1 MKNTQEIQ
9 LNRMEFI
16 LLDTLYTNICKDRF
30 HSMTLSEISEDN
42 YDSLGV
48 RTTLYR
54 KMKKLV
60 KLGYVKKGC
69 LDNHADTFYLT
80 EEGIRVVEECK
91 EIH

>member
-1 MKNTQEIQ
+1 M
-9 LNRMEFI
+9 
-16 LLDTLYTNICKDRF
+16 
-30 HSMTLSEISEDN
+30 
-42 YDSLGV
+42 

-91 EIH
+91 EVDR

>member
-1 MKNTQEIQ
+1 MNRETQ

-16 LLDTLYTNICKDRF
+16 LLDTLYANECKDRF

-42 YDSLGV
+42 DDSLGV
-48 RTTLYR
+48 GTTLYR

-80 EEGIRVVEECK
+80 EEGISVVEECK
-91 EIH
+91 EVDR